1 MKTKLT
7 LIAAALSLVVVA
19 ACDTRAGD
27 ETAREVD
34 AADTIVTAEQRVD
47 TTIVTRDTTVEVDT
61 IRREADRPTRRD
73 TLQRRGTSGAAP
85 TPSTPAPAP
94 VDTGDTTP

>member
-1 MKTKLT
+1 MKPKLIST
-7 LIAAALSLVVVA
+7 AALGLFSLL

-73 TLQRRGTSGAAP
+73 TLERRGATGAAP
-85 TPSTPAPAP
+85 TTRTPAPAP
-94 VDTGDTTP
+94 ADTGDTMP